1 MNKMRKKDGRQLSIE
16 GFAEDADEEL
26 AKLDLPENMIEPFNP
41 NEIRIIPQT
50 LSIDNIITR
59 LRNHEI
65 DLNTAFQ
72 RKANLWKIDVQSRL
86 IESLMLRLPLPA
98 FYFDASEDDKWL
110 IVDGLQRLST
120 LKNFVIDK
128 SFTLT
133 GLDILKPY
141 DNKGLSFSELPR
153 IMQRRI
159 MEANITCFLISPGTP
174 RKVKYNVFKR
184 INTGA
189 LSLNEMEI
197 RNALNQGNASEYLKT
212 FTESTRFRELM
223 PLPSDRMEDREL
235 ILRCVAFMNHSYTKY
250 ESPLGSFLDM
260 AMEKLQYIKENDFK
274 RISDQIC
281 KSIEIHTNIF
291 GKDRFSRSVINKQ
304 TRYKLNSALFET
316 WIVILSQLSDNEI
329 ENIYNNQDLLREE
342 YILLFSKKTFN
353 ESITTSTASRTA
365 VITRFKEIES
375 LVKKHAKNDNTNQTQ

>member
-1 MNKMRKKDGRQLSIE
+1 MNKKDCRQLTIE
-16 GFAEDADEEL
+16 GFAEEADEEL

-72 RKANLWKIDVQSRL
+72 RKANLWKVDVQSRL

-98 FYFDASEDDKWL
+98 FYFDASEDDQWL

-120 LKNFVIDK
+120 LKNFVIDE

-133 GLDILKPY
+133 GLDILKAY
-141 DNKGLSFSELPR
+141 DNKDLSFSELPR

-197 RNALNQGNASEYLKT
+197 RNALNQGNASEYLKA
-212 FTESTRFRELM
+212 FTESTRFRKLM
-223 PLPSDRMEDREL
+223 PLPSERMEDREL
-235 ILRCVAFMNHSYTKY
+235 ILRCIAFIGHSYTKY

-260 AMEKLQYIKENDFK
+260 AMEKLQYIKEEEFK
-274 RISDQIC
+274 RIGDLIC
-281 KSIEIHTNIF
+281 KSIEIHTSIF

-316 WIVILSQLSDNEI
+316 WVVVLSQLSDDETTNL
-329 ENIYNNQDLLREE
+329 YNNQFLLKEE
-342 YILLFSKKTFN
+342 YIRLFAKKTFN
-353 ESITTSTASRTA
+353 ESVTTSTASKTA
-365 VITRFKEIES
+365 VITRFKEIEL
-375 LVKKHAKNDNTNQTQ
+375 LVKKYTKNDNTN